1 MADAQLTCC
10 LPWGKKKKKNQSQGY
25 VTLSEC
31 VCVPLGGAGVEGGAW
46 PMDGRVVLTY

>member
-1 MADAQLTCC
+1 MC
-10 LPWGKKKKKNQSQGY
+10 
-25 VTLSEC
+25 EC